1 MVNSYAGIKLTQ
13 NLNAGDNLAQE
24 YDKLFKIV
32 ALVFINAMMRVLGL
46 EPGIIS
52 MEYPEVFNQETQ
64 RGIMDFAVLT
74 KMGYYIIFEFHSTPL
89 SEKIL
94 LRNFQYL
101 ADFRV
106 NVKLPVNLHILS
118 IEKIKK
124 SVRSVKITTDW
135 EFRPKFT
142 FLIDWDGDE
151 ILNSIKDKIENN
163 KVLTDMDAYL
173 FAVIP
178 FTKHEM
184 DTVELIKELC
194 YFVNEIELTEEHK
207 YIIKLVQI
215 LWVNALVDDEELS
228 LELMDVIKMKS
239 NFIRN
244 LEKDLVESAVNSTE
258 IRTKNEIV
266 KNMLNE
272 NLSRETI
279 LKVTGVDV
287 LKM

>member
-1 MVNSYAGIKLTQ
+1 MNFKL
-13 NLNAGDNLAQE
+13 
-24 YDKLFKIV
+24 
-32 ALVFINAMMRVLGL
+32 
-46 EPGIIS
+46 
-52 MEYPEVFNQETQ
+52 
-64 RGIMDFAVLT
+64 
-74 KMGYYIIFEFHSTPL
+74 
-89 SEKIL
+89 
-94 LRNFQYL
+94 
-101 ADFRV
+101 
-106 NVKLPVNLHILS
+106 
-118 IEKIKK
+118 IE
-124 SVRSVKITTDW
+124 ITYDW

-244 LEKDLVESAVNSTE
+244 LEKNLVESAVNSTE

>member
-1 MVNSYAGIKLTQ
+1 
-13 NLNAGDNLAQE
+13 
-24 YDKLFKIV
+24 
-32 ALVFINAMMRVLGL
+32 
-46 EPGIIS
+46 

-244 LEKDLVESAVNSTE
+244 LEKNLVESAVNSTE